1 MRTDRWIDTTKL
13 IVAFR
18 NYVNAQENTFH
29 FWCRVELDT
38 AKTPLPLPAIRKTLL
53 RIGRKHGKMG
63 GGKEKE
69 EK

>member
-1 MRTDRWIDTTKL
+1 MRTDRWTDMRKL

-18 NYVNAQENTFH
+18 NYANAPENTFH

-53 RIGRKHGKMG
+53 RNGRKHDKIRKK
-63 GGKEKE
+63 KEKE